1 MNSTISSSPQ
11 TPRRRIDLDVIRV
24 SAILLVVANHA
35 VESIFPFV
43 YSGGDT
49 SLFCKMPLLHQV
61 FQFCVFTIG
70 RMGVP
75 LFLMLTGYLFLHR
88 NYETVRSWMVFYRR
102 NLIGLLLVWLLWI
115 LIFNIFFLVKDQ
127 TPMNWHDIVLECLLM
142 KRVPIGH
149 AWFMEEILFIYM
161 IIPLLSY
168 IAKRVKPLWIIISL
182 ILFLEF
188 INNNLIGIPVVYQY
202 PTRFICINYVLMGY
216 VIYSR
221 ALSIS
226 NRLSVIMFFVLTI
239 AIIYWQISMY
249 KVSTPDNLWY
259 TNIFLFVASS
269 LLFIL
274 FLQSTFKSVKFIK
287 TVQVIAVSSFGIYL
301 VHYPV
306 MQLMIEYLT
315 CLNSPSVTNVMYL
328 FVLTFVLSIIFVYF
342 FFSESIY
349 CKIYFLYS

>member
-1 MNSTISSSPQ
+1 MNSTISSSPL
-11 TPRRRIDLDVIRV
+11 TPKRRIDLDVIRV

-49 SLFCKMPLLHQV
+49 SLFCKMPVLHQV

-115 LIFNIFFLVKDQ
+115 LIFNTFFLVKDQ

-149 AWFMEEILFIYM
+149 AWFMEEIIFIYM

-168 IAKRVKPLWIIISL
+168 IAKRVKPLWIILSL

-188 INNNLIGIPVVYQY
+188 INNNLIGIPFVYQY

-269 LLFIL
+269 LLFGLI
-274 FLQSTFKSVKFIK
+274 QDASKNVKHEKLIR
-287 TVQVIAVSSFGIYL
+287 VLAISSFGVYL
-301 VHYPV
+301 VHYPI
-306 MQLMIEYLT
+306 MKLMIENLT
-315 CLNSPSVTNVMYL
+315 FLNSPSVTNVMCL
-328 FVLTFVLSIIFVYF
+328 FVLTYVLSIIF
-342 FFSESIY
+342 IY
-349 CKIYFLYS
+349 SLSKNKMLAKVLFYIR